1 MRVEGSLIYDYNETS
16 FKKKKKK
23 NLCMSDL
30 LAWIPVNHMYAKC
43 PKRPEEG
50 FGFFRIRGN
59 EGF

>member
-1 MRVEGSLIYDYNETS
+1 
-16 FKKKKKK
+16 
-23 NLCMSDL
+23 MSDL

-59 EGF
+59 EGFWATMSGLDKPGSFGKTASILND